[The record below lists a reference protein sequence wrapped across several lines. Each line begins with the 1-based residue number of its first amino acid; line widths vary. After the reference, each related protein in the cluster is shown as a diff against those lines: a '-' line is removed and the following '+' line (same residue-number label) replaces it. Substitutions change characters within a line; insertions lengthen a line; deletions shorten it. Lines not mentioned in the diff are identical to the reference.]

1 MTHTPRIAY
10 DARMAIGAY
19 RGMGRYLRSLIA
31 GRESEML
38 GICAEGESD
47 PQLQLVAHGPR
58 FHPAWEQLS
67 LPRTLLQERVD
78 IFLAPFNTAPLWLPG
93 GIKLV
98 LIVHDLIYMEKLP
111 SSPSLYQNAGRLYRR
126 FVVPRVVPRADLL
139 LTVST
144 YTASQLIT
152 RFDVPAENIRVI
164 PNSLDAAWFAPHPTS
179 ERERED
185 YILMVSGEAPSKNLP
200 RALEAYAALG
210 QNRPRLVIAGV
221 ATAAHPHF
229 QQLAT
234 RLGVGG
240 AVEFLRRISDEQMIS
255 LYRRARLFFLP
266 SIAEGFGIPLVEAMA
281 SGTPVVASRSTC
293 LPDVGGDA
301 AIYCDP
307 LSAAEMSAALRYVL
321 ENDELQRRLSAAGT
335 ERARRFHQAR
345 VQQQIHIF
353 WDEILKAQP

>member
-31 GRESEML
+31 GRESEL
-38 GICAEGESD
+38 IGVCAAGESD
-47 PQLQLVAHGPR
+47 PQLRLVARGPR

-67 LPRTLLQERVD
+67 LPRTLQQERVD
-78 IFLAPFNTAPLWLPG
+78 IFLAPFNTAPLRLPG
-93 GIKLV
+93 SIKLV

-126 FVVPRVVPRADLL
+126 FVVPRVVPRANLL
-139 LTVST
+139 LTVSAH
-144 YTASQLIT
+144 TASQLMT
-152 RFDVPAENIRVI
+152 RFHVPAEKIRVI
-164 PNSLDAAWFAPHPTS
+164 PNSLDAKWFAQQPTS
-179 ERERED
+179 ERED

-221 ATAAHPHF
+221 ATAAQPHF
-229 QQLAT
+229 QQLAA
-234 RLGVGG
+234 RLGIGEM
-240 AVEFLRRISDEQMIS
+240 VEFLGRISDEQMIS

-266 SIAEGFGIPLVEAMA
+266 SLAEGFGIPLVEAMA

-293 LPDVGGDA
+293 LPDIGGDA
-301 AIYCDP
+301 AIYCNP
-307 LSAAEMSAALRYVL
+307 LSVAAMTAALTHVL
-321 ENDELQRRLSAAGT
+321 NDTGLQQQLSAAGT
-335 ERARRFHQAR
+335 ERARHFHQAQ
-345 VQQQIHIF
+345 VQQQMQIF